1 MIGQLSIFAKLI
13 DLKQLPEMHKMTT
26 LLVFC
31 KEKEKKMQITMGKT
45 TVNRTCTSEA

>member
-13 DLKQLPEMHKMTT
+13 DPKQLPEMHKMTT